1 MMVIFS
7 MRVDVTVTIV
17 TSSFPQQ
24 PRCYNWLPS
33 PKSPKAESTI
43 IPTYRTRVNPSQGVR
58 ILICSKTSLWI
69 GKFTLWT
76 YTFLWTYSTV
86 LIINEPLVERIYFI
100 SAAKILRI
108 LFTVWQHMVCLP
120 HFFNYFCIFRW
131 TTGFF
136 FESAVNVPF

>member
-1 MMVIFS
+1 MVIFS

-17 TSSFPQQ
+17 TSSFPRQ

-69 GKFTLWT
+69 GKFTKKC
-76 YTFLWTYSTV
+76 STLDVHFSMDLLNRPYYQRTLGRAYLLYQRSKNITDFIQRMTAHGV
-86 LIINEPLVERIYFI
+86 L
-100 SAAKILRI
+100 AA
-108 LFTVWQHMVCLP
+108 
-120 HFFNYFCIFRW
+120 FF
-131 TTGFF
+131 
-136 FESAVNVPF
+136 